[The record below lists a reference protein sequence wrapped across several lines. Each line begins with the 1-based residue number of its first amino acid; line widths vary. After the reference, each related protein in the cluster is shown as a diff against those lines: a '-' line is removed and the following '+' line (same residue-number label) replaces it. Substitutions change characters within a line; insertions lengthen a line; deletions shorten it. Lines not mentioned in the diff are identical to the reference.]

1 MEPEQLAYTV
11 PFQLTKTIRR
21 DPYDALQGFSAA
33 GKLIVV
39 TGAGSGIGAASAI
52 VWARAGAEG
61 IALAG
66 RRLEKLEETA
76 SQIRALKNG
85 STKLLAVPTDVTKDA
100 DVANLFAQTVKT
112 FGRSPD
118 VVLSNAGA
126 VEVGPMGEQGVDVWW
141 GILSLNLKG
150 VYATA
155 HHFIKSQPN
164 PKEPKGTF
172 IETNSIIA
180 GMIAPGF
187 SAYSVSK
194 LGGQRLI
201 EYLDTGMFEQSA
213 AVSFLA
219 CPQGRPFVLKNMV
232 NCSEYPTLRSFSLFP
247 GLVKTPMLSDDLVG
261 IFGNYAHDHVD
272 LTGLLSLYLSESRA
286 DYLKGG
292 LASVN
297 WDVKEMEAHKDE
309 IQKGKLLHLKWVPI
323 LPVSG
328 GKGLQ

>member
-39 TGAGSGIGAASAI
+39 TGAGSGIGAASAV
-52 VWARAGAEG
+52 VWARAGAQG

-66 RRLEKLEETA
+66 RRPEKLEETA

-85 STKLLAVPTDVTKDA
+85 SKTKVLAVPTDVTKDA

-126 VEVGPMGEQGVDVWW
+126 VEVGPMGDQGVDVWW

-164 PKEPKGTF
+164 PKEPRGTF

-194 LGGQRLI
+194 LAGQRLI
-201 EYLDTGMFEQSA
+201 EYLDT
-213 AVSFLA
+213 
-219 CPQGRPFVLKNMV
+219 
-232 NCSEYPTLRSFSLFP
+232 

-309 IQKGKLLHLKWVPI
+309 IQKDKLLHLKWVPI

-328 GKGLQ
+328 GTGLQ

>member
-33 GKLIVV
+33 GKLIVI
-39 TGAGSGIGAASAI
+39 TGAGSGIGAASAV

-85 STKLLAVPTDVTKDA
+85 SKTKVLAVPTDVTKDA

-201 EYLDTGMFEQSA
+201 EYLDT
-213 AVSFLA
+213 
-219 CPQGRPFVLKNMV
+219 
-232 NCSEYPTLRSFSLFP
+232 EYPTLRSFSLFP

-309 IQKGKLLHLKWVPI
+309 IQKDKLLHLKWVPI